1 MPDDDMPLHGY
12 KEDFDSRFDDLDGLI
27 GDEDED
33 DNDQIRED
41 EIRIA

>member
-12 KEDFDSRFDDLDGLI
+12 KEDFDSRFDDFDGLI
-27 GDEDED
+27 GDEDADEE
-33 DNDQIRED
+33 DQIRED